1 MSDNPTQGDEVD
13 RLLDQHERAA
23 EIDAAINYRMMDNH
37 LKHSDR
43 VIANVA
49 SLKTLNT
56 DDLIRSVLENPT

>member
-1 MSDNPTQGDEVD
+1 LSDDPNQRDEVD

-23 EIDAAINYRMMDNH
+23 KIDAENNYRMMDNH

-49 SLKTLNT
+49 ALKNLNT
-56 DDLIRSVLENPT
+56 DDLIKSVLENPT